1 MAGFAYQIVIS
12 AKVEKVWQALMD
24 PEFTKKYWFGRCA
37 ISDWKLGS
45 TVEIRTPEGA
55 TEVRG
60 KVLEIVPMKRLSYT
74 WESGTVS
81 NEEGKATTVL
91 FELQEMG
98 PLVKLSILQDIDAAS
113 AGFQAAA
120 SGWTF
125 ILCGIKTL
133 LETGN
138 PLPAIPWKKG

>member
-1 MAGFAYQIVIS
+1 MRAKEREIAGFAYQIVIA

-24 PEFTKKYWFGRCA
+24 PEFTKKYWFGRSA

-45 TVEIRTPEGA
+45 AVEIRTPDGA
-55 TEVRG
+55 VEVRG
-60 KVLEIVPMKRLSYT
+60 KVLEI
-74 WESGTVS
+74 
-81 NEEGKATTVL
+81 
-91 FELQEMG
+91 QEMG
-98 PLVKLSILQDIDAAS
+98 PLVKLSILHDIDAAS

-133 LETGN
+133 LETGSA
-138 PLPAIPWKKG
+138 LPTIPWKKG